1 MTRLIKYGIVSGA
14 SLIAVGALIFG
25 ADVFSYA
32 STTAKG
38 VQSAVKDNVPLDFEL
53 RRARDLLTEIM
64 PEMHANIKLIAQEE
78 VEIKSLQSDIEHSR
92 KRLTD
97 MENKVAHLRNVVDSA
112 QVVYSPSGSRY
123 TQEQLTEE
131 LERRFDHVREA
142 RLVLEGKQKLLD
154 TRRKS
159 LDGAVAMLEKT
170 RSRKVLLEQKI
181 ESLEGQYRLVKAA
194 SVGSKVQFDNSKLAQ
209 TEKLITD
216 IKKRL
221 DTAERVLAHESR
233 FTGEVEEVVLEQRD
247 VVSEIDEYFGRD
259 TGDVTRDHE
268 INVTPESE
276 DFGPVSRAYSNN

>member
-32 STTAKG
+32 STTARG

-53 RRARDLLTEIM
+53 RRARDLLSEIM

-78 VEIKSLQSDIEHSR
+78 VEIKALEADIEQSR
-92 KRLTD
+92 KRLAD

-112 QVVYSPSGSRY
+112 QVVYSPSGARY
-123 TQEQLTEE
+123 SQKQLTEE
-131 LERRFDHVREA
+131 LERRFDHLREA
-142 RLVLEGKQKLLD
+142 RMVLEGKQKLLE

-170 RSRKVLLEQKI
+170 RSRKVLLEEKI

-194 SVGSKVQFDNSKLAQ
+194 SVGSKVEFDNSKLAQ
-209 TEKLITD
+209 TEKLIAD

-233 FTGEVEEVVLEQRD
+233 FTGEHEEVVLEQRD
-247 VVSEIDEYFGRD
+247 VVSEVDEYFGRD
-259 TGDVTRDHE
+259 TGEATSDHE
-268 INVTPESE
+268 INVDTEAE